1 MTKPTIAKMLE
12 HYQNSKIQEQT
23 KLREILQQ
31 TALLG
36 LERHGLFEKAAFYG
50 GTALRILYGLDRFS
64 EDLDF
69 TLLKPNPEFDFTPF
83 LEGMRKELASF
94 GFEMEVEVKKK
105 NIETSVQS
113 AFLKMNTIQLYIAI
127 GDEQKSKKIN
137 HNEKIQIKIEIDTD
151 PPPEYRVQNQLV
163 LNPVSFYVL
172 TLHKSDLFAGKTHA
186 ALYRAWKGR
195 VKGRDWYDIIWYI
208 TNKIPLSL
216 TYLASCMRQAGN
228 LKVGEEL
235 SASYVQK
242 LLHERID
249 AIDWVSAKA
258 DMRAFIADPER
269 LDIWSKDYFHA
280 LVEHLSFEMPY

>member
-1 MTKPTIAKMLE
+1 MLE
-12 HYQNSKIQEQT
+12 HYQNSKIQEQI
-23 KLREILQQ
+23 KIREILQQ

-36 LERHGLFEKAAFYG
+36 LARHGLFEKAAFYG

-69 TLLKPNPEFDFTPF
+69 TLLTPNPLFYFTPF

-94 GFEMEVEVKKK
+94 GFEMEVSVRKK
-105 NIETSVQS
+105 NIDTSVQS

-127 GDEQKSKKIN
+127 GDEQKSKTVN
-137 HNEKIQIKIEIDTD
+137 HNEKVQIKLEIDTD
-151 PPPEYRVQNQLV
+151 PPPHYRVQNQLV

-195 VKGRDWYDIIWYI
+195 IKGRDWYDIIWYI
-208 TNKIPLSL
+208 TNKTPLSL

-228 LKVGEEL
+228 LGQDETLKAPKL
-235 SASYVQK
+235 LA

-249 AIDWVSAKA
+249 AIDWKSAK
-258 DMRAFIADPER
+258 DDVHAFISDPTR
-269 LDIWSKDYFHA
+269 LDIWSKEYFHD
-280 LVEHLSFEMPY
+280 LVEQLSVES